1 MSIRVMLVDDH
12 RIVREGLA
20 YMLSGIEDVELVGEA
35 GSGFELFDILESVD
49 PDVILLDVHM
59 PDMSGLAVLERLRA
73 EGSDVKVIMLS
84 MHDQTG
90 YVEQAVRLGASGYL
104 IKSSGLDELVRA
116 LRLVAEGGSYL
127 QGELAGALVFPAESG
142 GPHLSPREFEV
153 LELLSRGQEN
163 KQIARQLEISEA
175 TVKTHVKALF
185 TRLGVHSRAEA
196 AATALRLG
204 LID

>member
-1 MSIRVMLVDDH
+1 MLVDDH

-20 YMLSGIEDVELVGEA
+20 YMLGDIDEVDLVGEA
-35 GSGFELFDILESVD
+35 GSGLELFDILESVD

-59 PDMSGLAVLERLRA
+59 PDMSGLEVLERLRA
-73 EGSDVKVIMLS
+73 DGSDVKVIMLS
-84 MHDQTG
+84 MHDQAG
-90 YVEQAVRLGASGYL
+90 YVEQAIRLGASGYL

-116 LRLVAEGGSYL
+116 LRLVAGGGSYL
-127 QGELAGALVFPAESG
+127 QGELAGALVFPPKSA

-153 LELLSRGQEN
+153 LELLSLGHEN
-163 KQIARQLEISEA
+163 KQIARRLEISEA
-175 TVKTHVKALF
+175 TVKTHVKALY